1 MFISPFV
8 TIQNRIR
15 KIALSELSFCSCG
28 YLTKEI
34 IKIML
39 IHASMIRKFMKIAVA
54 SE

>member
-39 IHASMIRKFMKIAVA
+39 IHARMIRKFMKIAVA